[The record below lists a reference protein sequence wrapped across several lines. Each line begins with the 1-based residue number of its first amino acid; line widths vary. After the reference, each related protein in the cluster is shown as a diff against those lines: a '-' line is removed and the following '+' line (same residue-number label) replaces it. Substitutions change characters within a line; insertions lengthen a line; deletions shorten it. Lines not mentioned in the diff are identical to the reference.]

1 VRRGCACLSRR
12 FTRAPCEIVD
22 WDSPAVSPTAQ
33 LALYGIL
40 LAGFFL
46 AALWRPAVALAA
58 LLCMYGLK
66 QWGQT
71 SSAWLEAHGTFTNYA
86 IGTIVLCALVVQATR
101 GNCVLCNVRGS
112 TRAVMGLYAYALLS
126 LLWTPRPDLAL
137 NMWQLGAPYIITAV
151 MLAPLAVHDS
161 ADLYRAY
168 FALLV
173 FGGVLV
179 VALLFLAKWGDRG
192 VVIVGGTSLE
202 LETNP
207 LSIAN
212 LGGAVASAA
221 MFLRTRKVPI
231 LSWTIRLLLVAASLA
246 LVVKSGSRGQLV
258 ATVAT
263 LILMLPVAFE
273 IGNVRGL
280 VPILVAVAVVGYA
293 AQYAAQTY
301 IRRDDDRWSQ
311 KDAASAAAGRWQMST
326 QLLEHWSQSPGTVIF
341 GLGNSAAYDPNIVGA
356 YPHNVPAEVLG
367 EEGMVGLAIYLGINW
382 LALKGLLTAL
392 RATKDD
398 AQRRRLLAVAGAN
411 YVFTLITSLK
421 EGNMAGSAEFFMA
434 AILLA
439 RMPEM
444 LSGQAQ
450 EKAPVS
456 TAPATPRF
464 ANMMR

>member
-1 VRRGCACLSRR
+1 VCVPFQAVHA
-12 FTRAPCEIVD
+12 RALCEIFD
-22 WDSPAVSPTAQ
+22 WDSPAVSATSQ
-33 LALYGIL
+33 LALYAVL

-71 SSAWLEAHGTFTNYA
+71 SSALLEAHGTFTNYA
-86 IGTIVLCALVVQATR
+86 IGAIVLCALVVQATR
-101 GNCVLCNVRGS
+101 GNCVLCNIRGS
-112 TRAVMGLYAYALLS
+112 TWAVMALYSYALLS
-126 LLWTPRPDLAL
+126 LMWTPRPDLAFS
-137 NMWQLGAPYIITAV
+137 MWRIGAPYMITAV
-151 MLAPLAVHDS
+151 LLAPLAVHDS
-161 ADLYRAY
+161 EDLYRAY

-179 VALLFLAKWGDRG
+179 VALLFFAKWGDRG
-192 VVIVGGTSLE
+192 VVILGGNSAE

-212 LGGAVASAA
+212 LGGNVASAA
-221 MFLRTRKVPI
+221 MFLRTRKFPI
-231 LSWTIRLLLVAASLA
+231 LSWTLRLLLVAVSLA

-273 IGNVRGL
+273 IGSVRGL
-280 VPILVAVAVVGYA
+280 VPVLIAVAVVGYA

-311 KDAASAAAGRWQMST
+311 RDAASAAAGRWQMST
-326 QLLEHWSQSPGTVIF
+326 QLLSHWSQSPGAIIF
-341 GLGNSAAYDPNIVGA
+341 GLGNSAAFDPNIVGV
-356 YPHNVPAEVLG
+356 YPHNVPAETLG

-382 LALKGLLTAL
+382 LAFKGLLMAF

-398 AQRRRLLAVAGAN
+398 TQRRRLLAVAGAN
-411 YVFTLITSLK
+411 YLFTLITTLK

-450 EKAPVS
+450 VKVPV
-456 TAPATPRF
+456 AAVPAAPRF